1 MKTRTFSAAS
11 GRAVTARASTTKTLA
26 LLVVLGFGA
35 AACGSGHKDTS
46 ASTAA
51 PTTAAATTAPV
62 TTTAATTAATTSET
76 TAGSDASDA
85 TAATEATNAPD
96 TTEASAT
103 TEAETTTTEPA
114 GEMFGDLPSPCGAGD
129 ASGAT
134 DKGVTDTSITIGYGD
149 DEGYAA
155 APGLDKEMSDAM
167 KAMIQWCN
175 DQGGINGRQVVG
187 NFYDAKVTEVD
198 KAITQAC
205 TDQVFML
212 VGEGYVFDSGQEQL
226 RIGCKLA
233 AIPGFAVS
241 GAFNQGPGVRS
252 AVPNPGDQVILSGA
266 YQAAALFPDAVKK
279 AAFVYAQ
286 YPATQEPRDK
296 YAAGFP
302 TAGWNFLDCDQYYGI
317 TGEADWTPFASA
329 LQACGVDAVVWVGSP
344 NPNFQNLLTASRQV
358 GYSPTLWYTENNQ
371 YDSEFAKWNADNGGA
386 ADNVYVRTGYV
397 PFEEATPGSAV
408 QKYIDIVGDAG
419 GKLAILGESATSA
432 FLLWATAVQACGSE
446 VTAHCVFEQVDQIKD
461 WSAGGLHAPGDPGAN
476 ETAACGILLKMSGG
490 TFERVA
496 PTGEGFDCQDKYV
509 TSVDTP
515 AVAAAL
521 LGPDRISTL
530 NGTFTP

>member
-1 MKTRTFSAAS
+1 MKTRTFSAGS
-11 GRAVTARASTTKTLA
+11 RRARPTTRALA
-26 LLVVLGFGA
+26 LFVTLGFTA

-46 ASTAA
+46 ATTAA
-51 PTTAAATTAPV
+51 PTTAAVATSTPA
-62 TTTAATTAATTSET
+62 TTTAET
-76 TAGSDASDA
+76 TAD
-85 TAATEATNAPD
+85 TAASTTASGTD
-96 TTEASAT
+96 TTEAPDATGTTTAT
-103 TEAETTTTEPA
+103 TEAETTTTEPP
-114 GEMFGDLPSPCGAGD
+114 GETFGDIPSPCGSGD

-134 DKGVTDTSITIGYGD
+134 DKGVTDTSITIGFGD

-187 NFYDAKVTEVD
+187 NFYDGKVTEVD

-205 TDQVFML
+205 ADKVFML

-226 RIGCKLA
+226 RIGCQLA

-241 GAFNQGPGVRS
+241 GAFNQGPGVRVS
-252 AVPNPGDQVILSGA
+252 VPAPGDQVALSGA

-302 TAGWNFLDCDQYYGI
+302 TAGWNFLDCDQFYGI

-344 NPNFQNLLTASRQV
+344 NPNFQNLLTAARQV

-408 QKYIDIVGDAG
+408 QQYIDIVGGSG
-419 GKLAILGESATSA
+419 GKLAILGEAATSA
-432 FLLWATAVQACGSE
+432 FLLWATAVQACGSDL
-446 VTAHCVFEQVDQIKD
+446 TAHCVFEQIDQIKD

-476 ETAACGILLKMSGG
+476 ETASCGILLKMTGG

-509 TSVDTP
+509 SSVETP